1 MVVASLLPP
10 ATHRQLRSTAKEGST
25 RLDHRAKAEAAYAFK
40 GERPA
45 TFDTFTILIR
55 GTESGNVQEFEL
67 LVGNDSPTGAFEPI
81 GKFQTNRTLFKTP
94 CQEFEFPAMTA
105 RYLKVKSIYNFY
117 TIAGIAALG
126 IGFVAGRSDR
136 LNFILAVV
144 LSLPWTL
151 LSGYVANDVTRFS
164 LVILTTTP
172 IPWFDR
178 SFLF

>member
-1 MVVASLLPP
+1 MHA
-10 ATHRQLRSTAKEGST
+10 

-55 GTESGNVQEFEL
+55 GTRGSGNVQEFEW

-81 GKFQTNRTLFKTP
+81 GKFQTQNVKLFKTP
-94 CQEFEFPAMTA
+94 CHEFEFPAMTA
-105 RYLKVKSIYNFY
+105 EVLRVLTTF
-117 TIAGIAALG
+117 TPLQALPRWASG
-126 IGFVAGRSDR
+126 SWPGRPDR

-151 LSGYVANDVTRFS
+151 LSGYVANDVTRFG
-164 LVILTTTP
+164 LVILTMTP